1 MPEDIHL
8 FTAKRRRP
16 MVEWCNQVPVV
27 GSTYGRYDLNVIK
40 EHFAE
45 VDIEIPKPLWMK
57 FEEMTPFFFTQTKL
71 CLNI

>member
-16 MVEWCNQVPVV
+16 MVEWCNQMPVV

-45 VDIEIPKPLWMK
+45 VDIEIP
-57 FEEMTPFFFTQTKL
+57 
-71 CLNI
+71 